1 MKSRAGRAAFGAALL
16 GVAALVGLLAWS
28 GHRPAPLR
36 RFVSL
41 PLADGCRYTFVY
53 PADARLMS
61 VGPGSVVF
69 FEGRDWG
76 RSALVQFLLRNGL
89 LSRGP
94 HRLISVDTNNWNQ
107 GARNFRRAARTPP
120 QSFDGVRNAAVSVIM
135 DRVDVYDARLH
146 RCCWLTD
153 YTSGPPPGTPA
164 LDARIRDSFRLL
176 APGETP
182 PRE

>member
-120 QSFDGVRNAAVSVIM
+120 CPSSWTVLMFTTPVSIDAAGSPTTPRGRRPAHPPWTPGYATVSASW
-135 DRVDVYDARLH
+135 RRAK
-146 RCCWLTD
+146 
-153 YTSGPPPGTPA
+153 
-164 LDARIRDSFRLL
+164 
-176 APGETP
+176 
-182 PRE
+182 PRRASEKLS